1 MAKAGKTLS
10 AAAVLV
16 CLAAMSLWP
25 ATASGKGTQTSVNI
39 GFETFEP
46 TIAGTANGDLYF
58 STTPE
63 SGVAVGWK
71 ASIARST
78 DAGKTWKDVGPTLP
92 SGHSNPPETNDPYI
106 YADPATG
113 RVFTFHMGPI
123 LTCSILS
130 FSDDAGK
137 TWFTNPKGCSP
148 TAVWDHQTI
157 VAAKPRSTP
166 TVGYPN
172 ILHQCVNAIYAAMC
186 ATSVDGGLT
195 WGPSVP
201 AYVNEGPGQT
211 GEACG
216 AQHGHL
222 TNGPDGKVYLPTSA
236 CGTYPT
242 VYITEDDG
250 LSWRKSVIAEMPTP
264 FVDPSVSVDSKG
276 NLYAV
281 FIDERGFLHYATSR
295 NDGQKWSKPVTL
307 AEGYTANM
315 PVIVAGDP
323 GKVVVAYPATNDLP
337 KGYDTKD
344 YLDGPAADLIK
355 KVSWGA
361 NMTVSLNGLDQ
372 NPTFRTTVTT
382 GNDPIGRGRI
392 CTRATR
398 CEYLID
404 FIEAVIGADGH
415 PYASFVDGCVDECAV
430 KSSGPQIG
438 GTGQGLLATLPDVK
452 LCAALC
458 WRYKSGASEG
468 PFDLARA
475 MEHATSREAWA
486 SSLEHSH
493 LSPKMRDLMT
503 EAAESRIE
511 AIFGR

>member
-1 MAKAGKTLS
+1 MKAGRS
-10 AAAVLV
+10 FGAAVVIV
-16 CLAAMSLWP
+16 CLALVALWP
-25 ATASGKGTQTSVNI
+25 GTASGKGKPTAIHI

-46 TIAGTANGDLYF
+46 TIAGTPNGDLWF
-58 STTPE
+58 STTPT
-63 SGVAVGWK
+63 SGVAAGWK

-78 DAGKTWKDVGPTLP
+78 DGGRTWKDVGPTLP
-92 SGHSNPPETNDPYI
+92 TGHSNPPETNDPYI

-130 FSDDAGK
+130 FSDDNGK
-137 TWFTNPKGCSP
+137 TWLTNPKGCSP

-157 VAAKPRSTP
+157 VAAKPRGT
-166 TVGYPN
+166 TTIGYPN
-172 ILHQCVNAIYAAMC
+172 VLHQCVNAIYAAMC

-201 AYVNEGPGQT
+201 AYLNEGPGQT

-222 TNGPDGKVYLPTSA
+222 ANGPDGKVYLPTSA
-236 CGTYPT
+236 CGTYPM

-250 LSWRKSVIAEMPTP
+250 LTWRKSVIAEMATP

-281 FIDERGFLHYATSR
+281 FIDERGFLHYSTSR
-295 NDGQKWSKPVTL
+295 NDGQKWSKPIAI

-323 GKVVVAYPATNDLP
+323 GKVFIAYPATNDLP
-337 KGYDTKD
+337 KGYDTKG
-344 YLDGPAADLIK
+344 YLDGNPADLMK
-355 KVSWGA
+355 KVAWGA
-361 NMTVSLNGLDQ
+361 NMTVTINGLDD
-372 NPTFRTTVTT
+372 NPTFKTTVTT
-382 GNDPIGRGRI
+382 GSDPIGRGRI

-398 CEYLID
+398 CNYLID

-415 PYASFVDGCVDECAV
+415 PYASFVDGCIDDCA
-430 KSSGPQIG
+430 KSAAGPQIN
-438 GTGQGLLATLPDVK
+438 GTGVGLLATLPDVK
-452 LCAALC
+452 LCATIC
-458 WRYKSGASEG
+458 WRYKGAG
-468 PFDLARA
+468 KLAGTFDLARA
-475 MEHATSREAWA
+475 MQHANDPAAAAISY
-486 SSLEHSH
+486 EHSH
-493 LSPKMRDLMT
+493 LAPKLRDLMAD
-503 EAAESRIE
+503 AAASRMA